1 MIVFVLQVFKVS
13 FQDQNKEWS
22 LVETRF
28 KVLKVHFAFS
38 FKENGLVP
46 LEVR

>member
-1 MIVFVLQVFKVS
+1 MFVFVFLALKGS
-13 FQDQNKEWS
+13 FQDQNKERS